1 MAVLGSGPAGFYT
14 AYKVMSSIETAIVDM
29 YECLPVPFGLVRF
42 GVAPDHPEVKN
53 CQDKFEE
60 VASSPRFN
68 FIGNIAI
75 GKDLHLADLRPHYN
89 AITFAYGAT
98 KDRRLGISGEDNL
111 KGIYSARDFVGWY
124 NGLPEH
130 ETLAPD
136 LESGEEAL
144 VIGQG
149 NVALD
154 VARTL
159 LSDVD
164 SLRKTDMTDYALSTL
179 SKSRVKR
186 VRVIGRRGPMQA
198 SFTIKEVRELLNLP
212 SVSFE
217 PIDPALFPPNA
228 AKLPRTSKRLTQLLG
243 KGSSTSASQARKSW
257 SLDFFLSPRS
267 FNASTATS
275 KSLSSLT
282 FIKNELNG
290 RDIFDSSGTVSHTT
304 SEISYPT
311 SLAFRSIGYKSEAI
325 DGMKDLGID
334 FDERRG
340 VIPNDLHGR
349 ITSLSEDGTGIPG
362 LYCSGWVKRGPAGVI
377 ANTMEDAF
385 DTAESI
391 SKDWENK
398 EPFMSGTKGWDALQE
413 DAATKRLRPISWNE
427 WKKIDA
433 AEKERG
439 KAKGKER
446 EKFTDIP
453 EMLGVLD

>member
-1 MAVLGSGPAGFYT
+1 
-14 AYKVMSSIETAIVDM
+14 M

-42 GVAPDHPEVKN
+42 GVAPDHPDVKN
-53 CQDKFEE
+53 CQDKFEQ

-75 GKDLHLADLRPHYN
+75 GKDLPLANLRPHYN

-98 KDRRLGISGEDNL
+98 KDRKLGISSEDRL

-130 ETLAPD
+130 QALAPD
-136 LESGEEAL
+136 LELGEEA
-144 VIGQG
+144 VIIGQG

-159 LSDVD
+159 LSHVD
-164 SLRKTDMTDYALSTL
+164 GLRKTDMTDQALNTL

-228 AKLPRTSKRLTQLLG
+228 TKLPRTPKRLTQLLV
-243 KGSSTSASQARKSW
+243 KGSSTPALQARKSW
-257 SLDFFLSPRS
+257 SLDFFLSPTS
-267 FNASTATS
+267 FNASNATPCT
-275 KSLSSLT
+275 LSSLT
-282 FIKNELNG
+282 FLRNEVKG
-290 RDIFDSSGTVSHTT
+290 PDIFASSATVSPTT
-304 SEISYPT
+304 SEILYPT

-325 DGMKDLGID
+325 EGMKDLGID

-340 VIPNDLHGR
+340 IIPNDLHGR

-391 SKDWENK
+391 AKDWENK
-398 EPFMSGTKGWDALQE
+398 EPFMAGTNGWDALQE
-413 DAATKRLRPISWNE
+413 DAATKNLRPVSWDN
-427 WKKIDA
+427 WKRIDV
-433 AEKERG
+433 AEKKRG

-446 EKFTDIP
+446 EKFTSIP
-453 EMLGVLD
+453 DMLAVLD

>member
-1 MAVLGSGPAGFYT
+1 M
-14 AYKVMSSIETAIVDM
+14 
-29 YECLPVPFGLVRF
+29 
-42 GVAPDHPEVKN
+42 
-53 CQDKFEE
+53 
-60 VASSPRFN
+60 ASSPRFN
-68 FIGNIAI
+68 FIGNVAI
-75 GKDLHLADLRPHYN
+75 GKDLPLADLKAHYN

-98 KDRRLGISGEDNL
+98 KDSKLAIPGENDL
-111 KGIYSARDFVGWY
+111 KGVYSARDFVGWY

-130 ETLAPD
+130 EALAPD
-136 LESGEEAL
+136 LELGEES
-144 VIGQG
+144 VIIGQG

-164 SLRKTDMTDYALSTL
+164 SLRKTDMTDYALATL
-179 SKSRVKR
+179 SKSKVKR

-228 AKLPRTSKRLTQLLG
+228 AKLPRTPKRLTQLLA
-243 KGSSTSASQARKSW
+243 KGSATPASQARKSW
-257 SLDFFLSPRS
+257 SLDFLLSPRS
-267 FNASTATS
+267 FNASNAAPS
-275 KSLSSLT
+275 NLCSLT
-282 FIKNELNG
+282 LLENEVKGPN
-290 RDIFDSSGTVSHTT
+290 IFHSSATVSPTT
-304 SEISYPT
+304 REILCPT

-325 DGMKDLGID
+325 DGMEHLGID

-340 VIPNDLHGR
+340 IIPNDLHGR
-349 ITSLSEDGTGIPG
+349 VTSLSEDGTRIPG

-391 SKDWENK
+391 AEDWENK
-398 EPFMSGTKGWDALQE
+398 EPFMSGTEGWDALQE
-413 DAATKRLRPISWNE
+413 DAITKGLRPVSWDN
-427 WKKIDA
+427 WKRIDI

-439 KAKGKER
+439 RAKGKAR
-446 EKFTDIP
+446 EKFTSIQD
-453 EMLGVLD
+453 MLGVLD